1 MLLVYSELK
10 ADVKILLNY
19 IADCIET
26 AVSIGIYL
34 SGAVIVSNN
43 RLCENAV
50 YLLKVA
56 LRYSEIWMKIHII
69 VCKDTVYPLR

>member
-10 ADVKILLNY
+10 ADIKILLNY

-34 SGAVIVSNN
+34 SGAVIGKITASAKMPFT
-43 RLCENAV
+43 C
-50 YLLKVA
+50 LKWH
-56 LRYSEIWMKIHII
+56 SGI
-69 VCKDTVYPLR
+69 VKYG